1 MTDLKQICKPCPQ
14 IKDSIKPRKVINRLP
29 YIDMWM
35 ICADDKIEEAKVGL
49 VKLFENYDMHT
60 SDIDPVRTI
69 NDMEDI
75 VSDLE
80 TGKMPS
86 KKLPLDIHI
95 IEYSKFSSLLDEI
108 PFSLLNAM
116 DMTTVPYLPIH
127 PISLRKTWQY
137 DDVAY
142 NFVLDFLFS
151 FHPFNLEERLEKKY
165 AISKRIVVSSFTND
179 DLVEMLH
186 SVAPDSVKRRLQTP
200 QLQDRYESRVKSWR
214 K

>member
-75 VSDLE
+75 VSDL
-80 TGKMPS
+80 
-86 KKLPLDIHI
+86 
-95 IEYSKFSSLLDEI
+95 
-108 PFSLLNAM
+108 
-116 DMTTVPYLPIH
+116 
-127 PISLRKTWQY
+127 
-137 DDVAY
+137 
-142 NFVLDFLFS
+142 
-151 FHPFNLEERLEKKY
+151 
-165 AISKRIVVSSFTND
+165 
-179 DLVEMLH
+179 
-186 SVAPDSVKRRLQTP
+186 
-200 QLQDRYESRVKSWR
+200 
-214 K
+214 